1 MRNSSST
8 NSSVIHHQV
17 SKIPI
22 ILSLRK
28 KIYISYSKKLQQHL
42 ILVIFTL
49 IVDKLSWEDLKRL
62 ALESDFGLFFLNFG
76 IEIPPVIKF
85 EVDLDN
91 SFISDMV
98 DRSITDLDIFFR
110 ADGVK
115 LLSRTFRA
123 ASVSNV
129 SGSISG
135 HIYIQPVVRIFKYF
149 SFYFLLLVHRYI
161 RKLFCHT
168 KKLVLPNSHDFCTRT
183 RTCTVS
189 LFYKCF

>member
-28 KIYISYSKKLQQHL
+28 KYIYIYH
-42 ILVIFTL
+42 ILKNSNNTWSMVIFTL

-135 HIYIQPVVRIFKYF
+135 HIYIQPVVRIFKYL
-149 SFYFLLLVHRYI
+149 SF
-161 RKLFCHT
+161 FC
-168 KKLVLPNSHDFCTRT
+168 F
-183 RTCTVS
+183 
-189 LFYKCF
+189 

>member
-1 MRNSSST
+1 MITQSNNFKVVLEVFRNYEKFLIKKWEIPHQQTHQSST
-8 NSSVIHHQV
+8 TRYQKYQSFSLSEKKNIN
-17 SKIPI
+17 I
-22 ILSLRK
+22 IF
-28 KIYISYSKKLQQHL
+28 KKLQQHL

-62 ALESDFGLFFLNFG
+62 ALESDFGLLFLNFG

-135 HIYIQPVVRIFKYF
+135 HIYIQ
-149 SFYFLLLVHRYI
+149 
-161 RKLFCHT
+161 
-168 KKLVLPNSHDFCTRT
+168 
-183 RTCTVS
+183 
-189 LFYKCF
+189 